1 MDENMI
7 LASVYIGFLRLK
19 IHRGYF
25 QSEFL
30 VAIQNLDNVSR
41 SEIIEGLTGIL
52 IYHLW
57 RKQRAAIGR
66 SNKETHHTGF
76 RCENHRV
83 QRAAHSP
90 A

>member
-1 MDENMI
+1 
-7 LASVYIGFLRLK
+7 
-19 IHRGYF
+19 
-25 QSEFL
+25 
-30 VAIQNLDNVSR
+30 
-41 SEIIEGLTGIL
+41 LTGIL